1 MLTKKCWPQKNVDPN
16 QMLTPRILFTLQN
29 RWPPEFVWPPNMLTP
44 NFYFV
49 FGWGGGKKNWP
60 PTFQNPM
67 IIPSG
72 RKVTRHK
79 DRENF
84 RWRRWGSL
92 LPGPCTLDPPL
103 SPPSTPAE
111 ICRHACLQ
119 SHLQKS
125 PPTPQKYY
133 PKFGTLGQLLKIPP
147 FSNHSAG
154 ERGGPNI
161 FFGGVGM
168 LLFLWIRS
176 PCNISESYDNFWKYP
191 TCPPKYVRVHIT
203 MIKYAALRR
212 SANTNNQNVK
222 PMPIIFSAWKYQII
236 LKIAI
241 NW

>member
-1 MLTKKCWPQKNVDPN
+1 MQNFG
-16 QMLTPRILFTLQN
+16 ILRQFLKIPLC
-29 RWPPEFVWPPNMLTP
+29 PPK
-44 NFYFV
+44 Y
-49 FGWGGGKKNWP
+49 
-60 PTFQNPM
+60 
-67 IIPSG
+67 
-72 RKVTRHK
+72 
-79 DRENF
+79 
-84 RWRRWGSL
+84 
-92 LPGPCTLDPPL
+92 
-103 SPPSTPAE
+103 AE
-111 ICRHACLQ
+111 IFRYTWLQ
-119 SHLQKS
+119 SHLQTS
-125 PPTPQKYY
+125 PPTPLKSYL
-133 PKFGTLGQLLKIPP
+133 KFGTLGQLLKIPP

-161 FFGGVGM
+161 FWGVGM